1 MSQVITDETPEVLE
15 AAPQDVARDARERV
29 LSILGVDV
37 TDVSKPHAFELM
49 EEMLRENDGRC
60 RSLYLVNA
68 HTLNEATDDPRY
80 RDVLNSADYVFNDGT
95 GVRWAA
101 RQRGY
106 ELRDNLCGTDLVP
119 EFLQATADRGYRYFL
134 LVAARD
140 TILGAAGYA
149 RARFPG
155 WTLAGYHDGYVHA
168 DGSDAV
174 VEQINAA
181 EVDLLLVG
189 MGNPVQEQWILRN
202 KPRLDVRLAIGVGG
216 LFDHWVD
223 KLRRALCGCAVPAA
237 NGCTSCC
244 CNRTSGAATSWAIPN
259 SSTA

>member
-1 MSQVITDETPEVLE
+1 M
-15 AAPQDVARDARERV
+15 
-29 LSILGVDV
+29 
-37 TDVSKPHAFELM
+37 
-49 EEMLRENDGRC
+49 
-60 RSLYLVNA
+60 
-68 HTLNEATDDPRY
+68 
-80 RDVLNSADYVFNDGT
+80 LNSADYVFNDGT

-134 LVAARD
+134 LGAARD

-202 KPRLDVRLAIGVGG
+202 KPPS
-216 LFDHWVD
+216 
-223 KLRRALCGCAVPAA
+223 RRAPGHRRRRPVRSLGRQAAPRPPVGAPPAA